1 MTPVT
6 IHLPDDIAAQYQH
19 DELPRCVLEDFAV
32 QEYAKGRLT
41 LLQLR
46 QLLGLPSRFD
56 AHELLHKHGVSFYT
70 YEDYQK
76 DMATLDHLRL

>member
-19 DELPRCVLEDFAV
+19 DDLPRCALEDFAV

-41 LLQLR
+41 LLKLR

-56 AHELLHKHGVSFYT
+56 AHELFHKHGVSFYT

-76 DMATLDHLRL
+76 DMATLDHLRP

>member
-6 IHLPDDIAAQYQH
+6 IHLPDAIAAQYQP

-32 QEYAKGRLT
+32 QEYARGRLT

-46 QLLGLPSRFD
+46 QLLGLPNRFD
-56 AHELLHKHGVSFYT
+56 AHALLHQHGVSFYT
-70 YEDYQK
+70 YEDDHK
-76 DMATLDHLRL
+76 DVGTLDHLRP

>member
-6 IHLPDDIAAQYQH
+6 IHLPDDIAAQYHH

-46 QLLGLPSRFD
+46 QLLELPSRFD
-56 AHELLHKHGVSFYT
+56 AHELLKKHGVSFYT
-70 YEDYQK
+70 YEDYHH
-76 DMATLDHLRL
+76 DMATLDHLSP